1 LEGSLYI
8 ADAGNHAVRRFDL
21 GAGVLTT
28 VAGTGVSGRAEAGA
42 AAATAPL
49 QEPYGVWPEVDGGV
63 LIAEAAGHRV
73 LRVTP
78 DGSLEVLAGTGV
90 SGFAGDGEAAATAE
104 LSFPVDVR
112 RGPDGA
118 VWIADLRN
126 GAVRR
131 IVPEEER

>member
-1 LEGSLYI
+1 
-8 ADAGNHAVRRFDL
+8 
-21 GAGVLTT
+21 
-28 VAGTGVSGRAEAGA
+28 
-42 AAATAPL
+42 
-49 QEPYGVWPEVDGGV
+49 
-63 LIAEAAGHRV
+63 
-73 LRVTP
+73 
-78 DGSLEVLAGTGV
+78 LEVLAGTGV
-90 SGFAGDGEAAATAE
+90 SGFAGDGEAAASAE